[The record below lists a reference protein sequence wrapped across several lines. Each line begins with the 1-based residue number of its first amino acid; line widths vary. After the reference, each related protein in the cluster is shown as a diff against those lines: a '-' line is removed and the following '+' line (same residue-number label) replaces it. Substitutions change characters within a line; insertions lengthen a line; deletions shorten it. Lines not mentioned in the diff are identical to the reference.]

1 MPQSLTKWQMV
12 NPEGVVEVA
21 SFNMNPHL
29 DALDGK
35 TVLLR
40 WNGKHNGDVL
50 LNRIAELITEHAK
63 GVKFIRSWE
72 AIPEATAVTASPDKS
87 RGFMQGL
94 AKLKPDISIGSQAD

>member
-1 MPQSLTKWQMV
+1 MENPTERQLV
-12 NPEGVVEVA
+12 NPEGVVEIA

-29 DALDGK
+29 EPLDGK

-50 LNRIAELITEHAK
+50 LNRIAELLAENAK
-63 GVKFIRSWE
+63 GINFVRSWE
-72 AIPEATAVTASPDKS
+72 VAPETATMSGSPDNS
-87 RGFMQGL
+87 RKNMQKL